1 MLRTPTLLMKELNY
15 LRAEASRLHQEDIDR
30 SYAPIN
36 EKNEYKYDTG
46 YSYENNRK
54 EIERI
59 NKEEL
64 RIRSTLAKFNSVTK
78 VKGLDLTIAE
88 ALVKIAQLKEEI
100 RVLTRLANKQE
111 YEEKSIGNYIGSQ
124 TITNKI
130 NYDQNK
136 VITDLNKLQRELSAI
151 QIAVDETNL
160 TTQIEF

>member
-15 LRAEASRLHQEDIDR
+15 LRTEATRLHSEDLER
-30 SYAPIN
+30 SYAPIDD
-36 EKNEYKYDTG
+36 KNEYKYDTG
-46 YSYENNRK
+46 YSYESNRQ

-64 RIRSTLAKFNSVTK
+64 KIRSTLAKFNSVTK

-100 RVLTRLANKQE
+100 KVLKRLADRRE
-111 YEEKSIGNYIGSQ
+111 YEETAVGSYAASKA
-124 TITNKI
+124 ITTKI
-130 NYDQNK
+130 NYNQNK
-136 VITDLNKLQRELSAI
+136 VKIDLNKLLRELSAI

-160 TTQIEF
+160 TTQIEY